1 MNSNSREQILVRMHN
16 RCYTCPSIIISTIG
30 NMLLISWI
38 RNILEKGI
46 GRNRQQIGVVIRYAK
61 EETKCLS
68 FEANFI

>member
-1 MNSNSREQILVRMHN
+1 
-16 RCYTCPSIIISTIG
+16 
-30 NMLLISWI
+30 MLLISWI